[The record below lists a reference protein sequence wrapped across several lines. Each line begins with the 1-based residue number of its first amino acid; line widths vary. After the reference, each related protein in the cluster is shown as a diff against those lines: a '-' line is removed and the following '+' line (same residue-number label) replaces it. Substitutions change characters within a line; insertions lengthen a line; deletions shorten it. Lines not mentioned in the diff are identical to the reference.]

1 MDNEDREILL
11 TIASELQDLIYFTS
25 RDVKAARDHADA
37 LLRYSEFI
45 RKNAQNNS
53 PDSSDKLKKLA
64 EISRKHGG

>member
-25 RDVKAARDHADA
+25 KDVKAARDHAEA

-45 RKNAQNNS
+45 QKNARNNF
-53 PDSSDKLKKLA
+53 PSSEDKLKELA